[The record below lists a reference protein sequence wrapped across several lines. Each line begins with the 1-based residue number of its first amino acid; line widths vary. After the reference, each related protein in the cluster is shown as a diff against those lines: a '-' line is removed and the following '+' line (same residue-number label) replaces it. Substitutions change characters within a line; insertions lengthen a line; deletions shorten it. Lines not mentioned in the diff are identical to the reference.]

1 MKRKKWPLILFF
13 IILAAGLAG
22 SFLALRPSHSREVE
36 ILRDGE
42 VLYRLDLSKEKDRT
56 IQIEYEGRTNTV
68 EIRDHRIRM
77 AEAKCPD
84 HTCVEMGWLNSET
97 PIVCL
102 PNHLLIR
109 FAKHSG
115 EVDSVAG

>member
-22 SFLALRPSHSREVE
+22 SFLALRPSHSREVG
-36 ILRDGE
+36 DGE
-42 VLYRLDLSKEKDRT
+42 GNRCIWSKAKQDRT

-77 AEAKCPD
+77 AEAECPD

>member
-13 IILAAGLAG
+13 ALLAAGIAG
-22 SFLALRPSHSREVE
+22 SLPVLCRPEGRIVE
-36 ILRDGE
+36 IARDGE
-42 VLYRLDLSKEKDRT
+42 VLYRLDLDRAEDQT
-56 IQIEYEGRTNTV
+56 FEITYEGRTNTV

-77 AEAKCPD
+77 EEAECPD
-84 HTCVEMGWLNSET
+84 QTCVKMGWLESAA

-109 FAKHSG
+109 FADHAG

>member
-68 EIRDHRIRM
+68 EIRITGSAWQRRS
-77 AEAKCPD
+77 AR
-84 HTCVEMGWLNSET
+84 TT
-97 PIVCL
+97 PVW
-102 PNHLLIR
+102 R
-109 FAKHSG
+109 WDG
-115 EVDSVAG
+115 

>member
-56 IQIEYEGRTNTV
+56 IQIEYEDR
-68 EIRDHRIRM
+68 
-77 AEAKCPD
+77 K
-84 HTCVEMGWLNSET
+84 
-97 PIVCL
+97 
-102 PNHLLIR
+102 
-109 FAKHSG
+109 
-115 EVDSVAG
+115 SVV